1 MSALNDE
8 RALKIGNT
16 PLVCLESAKQAFCL
30 QANVFAKLER
40 CNAGGSVKDRVA
52 LEMIAE
58 AERNGRLQKGGTVIE
73 ATSGNTGIGLALVCK
88 AKGYKAVI
96 VMPNTMSKERQE
108 AMRAYGAEVVLTD
121 GKKGMQGAVECAERI
136 CKESPNAIIAGQFEN
151 AANPNA
157 HYKTTAP
164 EIDSAL
170 QGKVDIFV
178 ACVGTGG
185 TLTGIG
191 RYLKEKNPSV
201 KIVAVEPKKS
211 PLLSGGK
218 AGAHGIQGIGANFIP
233 KVLDTSIYDEVLC
246 VADEDAFETA
256 RWLYQNENVFVGI
269 SSGAAAYAALVLARR
284 AENANKNIVTVF
296 PDGGERYLS
305 TGIFD

>member
-8 RALKIGNT
+8 KSLKIGNT
-16 PLVCLESAKQAFCL
+16 PLVELKSAKQKL
-30 QANVFAKLER
+30 VLRANVYAKLE
-40 CNAGGSVKDRVA
+40 CVNEGGSVKDRVA
-52 LEMIAE
+52 LEMIQDAKKRGILS
-58 AERNGRLQKGGTVIE
+58 AGGTVIE
-73 ATSGNTGIGLALVCK
+73 ATSGNTGIGIALVCQ
-88 AKGYKAVI
+88 AKGYKAII
-96 VMPNTMSKERQE
+96 VMPENMSKERQD
-108 AMRAYGAEVVLTD
+108 AMRAYGAQVVLTD
-121 GKKGMQGAVECAERI
+121 AKKGMQGAVERAEEI
-136 CKESPNAIIAGQFEN
+136 CRQTPNSMIAGQFEN
-151 AANPNA
+151 QANPNA

-191 RYLKEKNPSV
+191 RYLKEKYPNV

-218 AGAHGIQGIGANFIP
+218 ASAHGIQGIGANFIP
-233 KVLDTSIYDEVLC
+233 KILDRSVYDEVIC
-246 VADEDAFETA
+246 VTDEDAFATA
-256 RWLYQNENVFVGI
+256 RWLRDNENVFVGI
-269 SSGAAAYAALVLARR
+269 SSGAAAQAAFMLAKRP
-284 AENANKNIVTVF
+284 ENTDKNIITVF